1 MVIVIVGREIAITG
15 LRGIAASQGII
26 ISASTLGKYKTIFET
41 TSISFLIL
49 NGDYYFIN
57 FYLIGM
63 VLLWV
68 ALIIAV
74 VSGIVY
80 FKKFLKL
87 IIV

>member
-1 MVIVIVGREIAITG
+1 
-15 LRGIAASQGII
+15 
-26 ISASTLGKYKTIFET
+26 
-41 TSISFLIL
+41 
-49 NGDYYFIN
+49 
-57 FYLIGM
+57 M